1 MKINRDLSIKKLT
14 LLIFLSIYIIFLIVT
29 AVNLYSYSRYEFNK
43 TEKLIKNFNLSLS
56 TQITQKLDNIIDVS
70 KYPLIIPDIEKLNT
84 TLSNNNTYDI
94 EQYNYLL
101 YLCDMMLIQNKT
113 INGAYIFNLNG
124 NGVYTARNNNNDL
137 LKNPFHEKWFNTA
150 VDSSNQVEIFSNF
163 NATNVFRDTTKND
176 ESLIAITRKI

>member
-1 MKINRDLSIKKLT
+1 
-14 LLIFLSIYIIFLIVT
+14 
-29 AVNLYSYSRYEFNK
+29 
-43 TEKLIKNFNLSLS
+43 
-56 TQITQKLDNIIDVS
+56 
-70 KYPLIIPDIEKLNT
+70 
-84 TLSNNNTYDI
+84 
-94 EQYNYLL
+94 
-101 YLCDMMLIQNKT
+101 MMLIQNKT

-176 ESLIAITRKI
+176 ESLIAITRKIIDIKSQKTTGILLLTFSTDELLSLLTSDIPFNNESVYLYDSENNLIIGTDDAEHQYNYSEYIDQKQYCS